1 MIVPS
6 SFRICA
12 SLVLRAVVVGVLL
25 FASEQYVARGPHAQ
39 SVDPCAPPQGNPIK
53 CENALT
59 GNPKS
64 EWDVS
69 GSGDASIQGFTTEI
83 SVLPGQTV
91 QFKVD
96 TNARAYRIDIYRL
109 GYYAG
114 LGARKVATLSP
125 SVSLPQS
132 QPNCLSDIPTGLID
146 CGNWSVSAS
155 WAVPATAVSGIYI
168 GRLVRTDTGG
178 ASHVPFIVRND
189 TSHSDILF
197 QTSDTTWHAYN
208 NYGGNDLYEGNPVGR
223 AYKVSYNRPLV
234 GRGRVDAPLG
244 DYFQQNT
251 PFWGE
256 YPMVRFLES
265 NGFDVSYST
274 GVDTARR
281 GVELLEH
288 KIFLSVGHDE
298 YWSGTQRANVEIARD
313 AGVHLA
319 FLSGNEIYWKT
330 RWESSIDGNNA
341 AYRTLVCYKETHD
354 NAKID
359 PSSEWTGTWRDPRL
373 SPPYDGGRPE
383 NALSGTIYTVNK
395 GAGGTNGNP
404 IEVPAAY
411 KSLRFW
417 RNTSIANLSGNQ
429 KATLANNTLG
439 YEWDESPDNGFRPA
453 GAFSLSS
460 ATENVTEYLL
470 DYGTTYGPGT
480 ATHKLTMYRAPS
492 GALVFGAGTV
502 QWSFGLDET
511 HDGPAAAADVRV
523 QQATI
528 NLFADMGVQPTTLRS
543 GLIAA
548 SKSADSVAPSS
559 AITMPTNGQS
569 IVAGAQVTVSGTAAD
584 VGGVVAGVEVSGDGG
599 VTWHPANGTTS
610 WSYSWMPPSGGSFT
624 VAARAVDDSGNLQN
638 VPASVT
644 VSVLDA
650 VCPCSLW
657 DPATTTPVLSSNDP
671 NPYELGV
678 RFSSSREGRIT
689 GIRFYKSST
698 NTGMHTAHLW
708 TSSGTLLAT
717 ATFANETATGWQTA
731 SLSSP
736 VAIASDTTYVA
747 SYFVPIANAAYTTGY
762 FVNPLVRGP
771 LTAPANVNGVFRAG
785 ATGFPNE
792 TWNLANFWVD
802 VIFETTGSGGGTS
815 DTTPPTVTSVVPTS
829 NATNVSTSA
838 GVLAQFSEALLA
850 SSVTTSTFAL
860 RNAANQLVAAS
871 VTYNASTNTATLQPQ
886 QALTAGTT
894 YTARLVGGSAG
905 VKDVAGNALASD
917 YTWSF
922 ITAAGASCPCS
933 LWDPAT
939 TLPTITSD
947 TDPSSYEFGVRFTS
961 SQSGQITGIRFYK
974 SSVNTGTHTA
984 HLWTSSGTLLATA
997 TFANETATGWQTATF
1012 ASPVSITAGTTYVGS
1027 YYAPNRNNVYDLN
1040 YFTTARA
1047 SGPLTA
1053 PANVNGV
1060 FRAGAT
1066 GFPNET
1072 WNLANFWVDVIFETT
1087 DSGGGT
1093 SDTTPPFISG
1103 IAAGALTRSS
1113 AKISWTTDEASTTQ
1127 VEYGTTSSLGSTSTL
1142 VTTLVISHAQTL
1154 SNLQRN
1160 QTYYFRVLSRDSAG
1174 NLRTSVTSTFR
1185 TSN

>member
-1 MIVPS
+1 
-6 SFRICA
+6 
-12 SLVLRAVVVGVLL
+12 
-25 FASEQYVARGPHAQ
+25 
-39 SVDPCAPPQGNPIK
+39 
-53 CENALT
+53 
-59 GNPKS
+59 
-64 EWDVS
+64 
-69 GSGDASIQGFTTEI
+69 
-83 SVLPGQTV
+83 
-91 QFKVD
+91 
-96 TNARAYRIDIYRL
+96 
-109 GYYAG
+109 
-114 LGARKVATLSP
+114 
-125 SVSLPQS
+125 
-132 QPNCLSDIPTGLID
+132 
-146 CGNWSVSAS
+146 
-155 WAVPATAVSGIYI
+155 
-168 GRLVRTDTGG
+168 
-178 ASHVPFIVRND
+178 
-189 TSHSDILF
+189 
-197 QTSDTTWHAYN
+197 
-208 NYGGNDLYEGNPVGR
+208 
-223 AYKVSYNRPLV
+223 
-234 GRGRVDAPLG
+234 
-244 DYFQQNT
+244 
-251 PFWGE
+251 
-256 YPMVRFLES
+256 
-265 NGFDVSYST
+265 
-274 GVDTARR
+274 
-281 GVELLEH
+281 
-288 KIFLSVGHDE
+288 
-298 YWSGTQRANVEIARD
+298 
-313 AGVHLA
+313 
-319 FLSGNEIYWKT
+319 
-330 RWESSIDGNNA
+330 
-341 AYRTLVCYKETHD
+341 
-354 NAKID
+354 
-359 PSSEWTGTWRDPRL
+359 
-373 SPPYDGGRPE
+373 
-383 NALSGTIYTVNK
+383 
-395 GAGGTNGNP
+395 
-404 IEVPAAY
+404 
-411 KSLRFW
+411 
-417 RNTSIANLSGNQ
+417 
-429 KATLANNTLG
+429 
-439 YEWDESPDNGFRPA
+439 
-453 GAFSLSS
+453 
-460 ATENVTEYLL
+460 
-470 DYGTTYGPGT
+470 
-480 ATHKLTMYRAPS
+480 
-492 GALVFGAGTV
+492 
-502 QWSFGLDET
+502 
-511 HDGPAAAADVRV
+511 
-523 QQATI
+523 
-528 NLFADMGVQPTTLRS
+528 
-543 GLIAA
+543 
-548 SKSADSVAPSS
+548 
-559 AITMPTNGQS
+559 
-569 IVAGAQVTVSGTAAD
+569 
-584 VGGVVAGVEVSGDGG
+584 
-599 VTWHPANGTTS
+599 
-610 WSYSWMPPSGGSFT
+610 
-624 VAARAVDDSGNLQN
+624 
-638 VPASVT
+638 
-644 VSVLDA
+644 
-650 VCPCSLW
+650 
-657 DPATTTPVLSSNDP
+657 
-671 NPYELGV
+671 
-678 RFSSSREGRIT
+678 
-689 GIRFYKSST
+689 
-698 NTGMHTAHLW
+698 MHTAHLW

-1087 DSGGGT
+1087 GSGGGT

-1103 IAAGALTRSS
+1103 IAVGALTRSS